1 MKVVGDIMNR
11 EEAELKLKQIFG
23 FDHFFDDQWKTIDR
37 ILQKKRV
44 LLIEKTGFGKSLTF
58 QFPAT
63 QFDGL
68 TIIFSPLI
76 ALMRDQIKSLNEKGI
91 KVGLINS
98 GETDDENNL
107 TIQKAINYELKIL
120 YIAPER
126 QENSIWQESVSKM
139 NVSFVVVDEA
149 HCISSWGHDFRP
161 AFRRIINLMQVLPAN
176 IPVLATTATATIT
189 VAQDIKNQIAGDI
202 ELIRGDLLR
211 ENLKLNVIHVKSE
224 EDKMAWI
231 SNYLEKVNGN
241 GIVYTGTR
249 SNAEIFSKWCESE
262 NLNTIYYH
270 GGLDSAS
277 RKLIEKEWMNNQYK
291 AVISTNAL
299 GMGID
304 KADIRF
310 IIHTQITQSPIHYY
324 QEIGRAGRDGE
335 SAEIFLLFN
344 PKDIDLPL
352 SFINGAR
359 PTIKQYEKVIRALRE
374 EPLGEKNVEKKT
386 NLKNKQVTTIL
397 ADLIDQKIII
407 KDKSKKYEYLYNAPQ
422 LNITAFEALRE
433 HRLKEFNTMLEYTD
447 TNQCKMLY
455 LCNYLGDSNS
465 SSCNICDSCLYNKN
479 QFSMS
484 EDDKMKIKQFQDN
497 FFPTLD
503 VSIKKTKL
511 KEKYIVKY
519 IKDKVF
525 DSYLDNKLLTDL
537 EYEKLNF
544 DDKKIFD
551 ELKDK
556 AYKELRLING
566 VASSYYG
573 FSNVGAIIHKCKYE
587 NGGDYPTILLKQTLR
602 AFGKTFKEQEFDLVL
617 FVPPTKSGKLVENF
631 STKVASTLKL
641 PVASLIKVKETKE
654 QKMFQNGALKTENI
668 KGAFDIDIDIIDK
681 SILLIDDIFD
691 SGATIK
697 EIGKMLTN
705 KGAKVIAPLVIAK
718 TVGGDIAN

>member
-1 MKVVGDIMNR
+1 MNR

-23 FDHFFDDQWKTIDR
+23 FDNFFDDQWKTIDR

-98 GETDDENNL
+98 EQTDDENSL
-107 TIQKAINYELKIL
+107 TIQNAIDNRLKIL

-126 QENSIWQESVSKM
+126 QENSIWQEAVSKM
-139 NVSFVVVDEA
+139 NISFVVVDEA

-161 AFRRIINLMQVLPAN
+161 AFRRIINLMQVLPSN
-176 IPVLATTATATIT
+176 IPVLATTATATID
-189 VAQDIKNQIAGDI
+189 VAQDIKNQIGGDI

-211 ENLKLNVIHVKSE
+211 ENLTLNVIHVESE

-231 SNYLEKVNGN
+231 ANYLQEVHGN
-241 GIVYTGTR
+241 GVVYTGTR
-249 SNAEIFSKWCESE
+249 SNAEIFSKWCESQK
-262 NLNTIYYH
+262 LNTIYYH
-270 GGLDSAS
+270 AGLDSDS
-277 RKLIEKEWMNNQYK
+277 RKLIEKEWMNNRYK

-335 SAEIFLLFN
+335 TAQIFLLFN
-344 PKDIDLPL
+344 PKDTDLPL

-359 PTIKQYEKVIRALRE
+359 PTAKKYEKVINALKQ
-374 EPLGEKNVEKKT
+374 EPLGERDLMKAT
-386 NLKNKQVTTIL
+386 NLKQTQVRTIK
-397 ADLIDQKIII
+397 ADLLDQKIIREVMYGR
-407 KDKSKKYEYLYNAPQ
+407 SKKYEYQYNAPQ
-422 LNITAFEALRE
+422 LDTTTFENLRN
-433 HRLKEFNTMLEYTD
+433 HRLKEFDKMVKYTD
-447 TNQCKMLY
+447 TNKCKMLY
-455 LCNYLGDSNS
+455 LCNYLGDRNSNS
-465 SSCNICDSCLYNKN
+465 CEICDSCLYQKN

-484 EDDKMKIKQFQDN
+484 ENDKAKIQQFQDS
-497 FFPTLD
+497 FFPILEVQTTR
-503 VSIKKTKL
+503 TKL
-511 KEKYIVKY
+511 
-519 IKDKVF
+519 
-525 DSYLDNKLLTDL
+525 L
-537 EYEKLNF
+537 
-544 DDKKIFD
+544 
-551 ELKDK
+551 
-556 AYKELRLING
+556 NG

-573 FSNVGAIIHKCKYE
+573 FSNVGEIIHKCKYE
-587 NGGDYPTILLKQTLR
+587 NGGDYPSILLKQTLR
-602 AFGKTFKEQEFDLVL
+602 AFRRTFKEQNFDLIL

-631 STKVASTLKL
+631 ATKIASVLNL
-641 PVASLIKVKETKE
+641 PIASLVKIKETKE
-654 QKMFQNGALKTENI
+654 QKIFQNGALKSENI
-668 KGAFDIDIDIIDK
+668 KDAFEIDIDIMDK

-697 EIGKMLTN
+697 EIGKMLTK
-705 KGAKVIAPLVIAK
+705 KGAKIIAPLVIAK

>member
-1 MKVVGDIMNR
+1 
-11 EEAELKLKQIFG
+11 
-23 FDHFFDDQWKTIDR
+23 
-37 ILQKKRV
+37 
-44 LLIEKTGFGKSLTF
+44 
-58 QFPAT
+58 
-63 QFDGL
+63 
-68 TIIFSPLI
+68 
-76 ALMRDQIKSLNEKGI
+76 MRDQIKSLNEKGI

-98 GETDDENNL
+98 EQTDDENSL
-107 TIQKAINYELKIL
+107 TIQNAIDNRLKIL

-126 QENSIWQESVSKM
+126 QENSIWQEAVSKM
-139 NVSFVVVDEA
+139 NISFVVVDEA

-161 AFRRIINLMQVLPAN
+161 AFRRIINLMQVLPSN
-176 IPVLATTATATIT
+176 IPVLATTATATID
-189 VAQDIKNQIAGDI
+189 VAQDIKNQIGGDI

-211 ENLKLNVIHVKSE
+211 ENLTLNVIHVESE

-231 SNYLEKVNGN
+231 ANYLQEVHGN
-241 GIVYTGTR
+241 GVVYTGTR
-249 SNAEIFSKWCESE
+249 SNAEIFSKWCESQK
-262 NLNTIYYH
+262 LNTIYYH
-270 GGLDSAS
+270 AGLDSDS
-277 RKLIEKEWMNNQYK
+277 RKLVEKEWMNNRYK

-335 SAEIFLLFN
+335 TAQIFLLFN
-344 PKDIDLPL
+344 PKDTDLPL

-359 PTIKQYEKVIRALRE
+359 PTVKQYEKVIHTLKQ

-433 HRLKEFNTMLEYTD
+433 HRLKEFNSMLEYTD

-455 LCNYLGDSNS
+455 LCNYLGDSNL

-484 EDDKMKIKQFQDN
+484 ENDKMKIKQFQDN

-503 VSIKKTKL
+503 VAIKKTKL
-511 KEKYIVKY
+511 KKKYIVKY

-525 DSYLDNKLLTDL
+525 DSYLDNELLTDL

-602 AFGKTFKEQEFDLVL
+602 AFGKTFKEQNFDLVL

-631 STKVASTLKL
+631 AHKIALTLKL
-641 PVASLIKVKETKE
+641 PISPLVKTRNTKE
-654 QKMFQNGALKTENI
+654 QKIFQNGALKSENI
-668 KGAFDIDIDIIDK
+668 KDAFEIDIDIMDK

-697 EIGKMLTN
+697 EIGKMLTK
-705 KGAKVIAPLVIAK
+705 KGAKIIAPLVIAK

>member
-1 MKVVGDIMNR
+1 MNR
-11 EEAELKLKQIFG
+11 KEAELKLKHIFG
-23 FDHFFDDQWKTIDR
+23 FDNFFDDQWKTIDR

-98 GETDDENNL
+98 EQTNDENSL
-107 TIQKAINYELKIL
+107 TIQNAINNKLKIL

-126 QENSIWQESVSKM
+126 QENSVWQEAVSKM
-139 NVSFVVVDEA
+139 NISFVVVDEA

-161 AFRRIINLMQVLPAN
+161 AFRRIINLMQVLPSN
-176 IPVLATTATATIT
+176 IPVLATTATATVD
-189 VAQDIKNQIAGDI
+189 VAEDIKNQIGGDI

-211 ENLKLNVIHVKSE
+211 ENLKLSVIHVESE

-231 SNYLEKVNGN
+231 SNYFREVNGN

-262 NLNTIYYH
+262 KLNTIYYH
-270 GGLDSAS
+270 AGLDSAS
-277 RKLIEKEWMNNQYK
+277 RKLVEKEWMNNKYK

-304 KADIRF
+304 KVDIRF

-324 QEIGRAGRDGE
+324 QEIGRAGRDGKT
-335 SAEIFLLFN
+335 AEIFLLFN
-344 PKDIDLPL
+344 STDTALPL

-359 PTIKQYEKVIRALRE
+359 PSIKKYEKVISVLKE
-374 EPLGEKNVEKKT
+374 EPLGEKNLMKAT
-386 NLKNKQVTTIL
+386 NLKQIQVR
-397 ADLIDQKIII
+397 II
-407 KDKSKKYEYLYNAPQ
+407 KANLLDQNIIREVKYGSNKKYEYQYNAPQ
-422 LNITAFEALRE
+422 LDTTVFENLRN
-433 HRLKEFNTMLEYTD
+433 HRLEEFKKMLEYTNTD
-447 TNQCKMLY
+447 ICKMLY
-455 LCNYLGDSNS
+455 LCSYLGDSNS
-465 SSCNICDSCLYNKN
+465 NNCEICDSCLHNKN

-484 EDDKMKIKQFQDN
+484 KNNKEKIKKFQDN
-497 FFPTLD
+497 LFPILEVEVT
-503 VSIKKTKL
+503 KT
-511 KEKYIVKY
+511 
-519 IKDKVF
+519 
-525 DSYLDNKLLTDL
+525 N
-537 EYEKLNF
+537 
-544 DDKKIFD
+544 
-551 ELKDK
+551 
-556 AYKELRLING
+556 LING
-566 VASSYYG
+566 IASSYYG

-587 NGGDYPTILLKQTLR
+587 NGGDYPMILLKQTLR
-602 AFGKTFKEQEFDLVL
+602 AFGRTFKEQKFDLVL

-631 STKVASTLKL
+631 ANKIASTLKL
-641 PVASLIKVKETKE
+641 PITPLVKIRDTKE
-654 QKMFQNGALKTENI
+654 QKIFQISALKIENI
-668 KGAFDIDIDIIDK
+668 KDAFEINIDIMDK

>member
-1 MKVVGDIMNR
+1 MNR

-107 TIQKAINYELKIL
+107 TIQKAINNELKIL

-126 QENSIWQESVSKM
+126 QENSIWQEAVSKM

-161 AFRRIINLMQVLPAN
+161 AFRRIINLMQILPAN

-189 VAQDIKNQIAGDI
+189 VAQDIKNQIGGDI

-211 ENLKLNVIHVKSE
+211 DNLKLNVIHVNSE

-231 SNYLEKVNGN
+231 SNYLERIEGN

-291 AVISTNAL
+291 AVIATNAL

-304 KADIRF
+304 KSDIRF

-324 QEIGRAGRDGE
+324 QEIGRAGRDGKT
-335 SAEIFLLFN
+335 AEIFLLFN
-344 PKDIDLPL
+344 PLDTELPL

-359 PTIKQYEKVIRALRE
+359 PAFKKYEKVINVLKQ
-374 EPLGEKNVEKKT
+374 EPLGEKNLMKAT
-386 NLKNKQVTTIL
+386 NLKQTQVRTIK
-397 ADLIDQKIII
+397 ADLLDQKIIREV
-407 KDKSKKYEYLYNAPQ
+407 KYGSSKKYEYQYNAPI
-422 LNITAFEALRE
+422 LDFSSFEALRN
-433 HRLKEFNTMLEYTD
+433 HRLEEFKKMEEYINTD
-447 TNQCKMLY
+447 ICKMLY
-455 LCNYLGDSNS
+455 LCNYLGDHNSNH
-465 SSCNICDSCLYNKN
+465 CEICDSCLNQSNKFLMN
-479 QFSMS
+479 QI
-484 EDDKMKIKQFQDN
+484 DRDRIQNFQDN
-497 FFPTLD
+497 FFPILEVETN
-503 VSIKKTKL
+503 KT
-511 KEKYIVKY
+511 
-519 IKDKVF
+519 
-525 DSYLDNKLLTDL
+525 S
-537 EYEKLNF
+537 
-544 DDKKIFD
+544 
-551 ELKDK
+551 
-556 AYKELRLING
+556 LING

-573 FSNVGAIIHKCKYE
+573 FSNVGVIIHKCKYE
-587 NGGDYPTILLKQTLR
+587 NGGDYPIILLQQTLR
-602 AFGKTFKEQEFDLVL
+602 AFGKTFKEQKFDLIM

-631 STKVASTLKL
+631 ANKIASTLKL
-641 PVASLIKVKETKE
+641 PIASLIKIKETKE
-654 QKMFQNGALKTENI
+654 QKIFQNGALKTENI
-668 KGAFDIDIDIIDK
+668 KDAFWTDIDVNGL

-691 SGATIK
+691 SGATMK
-697 EIGKMLTN
+697 EIGKMLT
-705 KGAKVIAPLVIAK
+705 KQGARVIAPLVIAK
-718 TVGGDIAN
+718 TVGGDLEN

>member
-1 MKVVGDIMNR
+1 MNR
-11 EEAELKLKQIFG
+11 QEAELKLKQIFG
-23 FDHFFDDQWKTIDR
+23 FDKFFDDQWKTIDR
-37 ILQKKRV
+37 IFKKKRV

-98 GETDDENNL
+98 GETDDDNNL
-107 TIQKAINYELKIL
+107 TIQKAINNELKIL

-126 QENSIWQESVSKM
+126 QENNIWQEAVSKM
-139 NVSFVVVDEA
+139 NISFVVVDEA

-161 AFRRIINLMQVLPAN
+161 AFRRIINLMQILPVN
-176 IPVLATTATATIT
+176 IPVLGTTATATIN
-189 VAQDIKNQIAGDI
+189 VAQDIKNQIGGDI

-211 ENLKLNVIHVKSE
+211 ENLKLNVIHVNSE

-231 SNYLEKVNGN
+231 SNYLQSVSGN

-262 NLNTIYYH
+262 KLNTIYYH
-270 GGLDSAS
+270 GGLDSDS
-277 RKLIEKEWMNNQYK
+277 RKAVEKEWMDNRYK

-304 KADIRF
+304 KSDIRF

-324 QEIGRAGRDGE
+324 QEIGRAGRDGK

-344 PKDIDLPL
+344 PKDTSLPL

-359 PTIKQYEKVIRALRE
+359 PSFEKYEKVINALKQA
-374 EPLGEKNVEKKT
+374 PLGERELMKAT
-386 NLKNKQVTTIL
+386 NLKQTQVRTIK
-397 ADLIDQKIII
+397 ADLLDQKII
-407 KDKSKKYEYLYNAPQ
+407 KEVKYGRSKKFEYQYNAPQ
-422 LNITAFEALRE
+422 LDFSSFEALRE
-433 HRLKEFNTMLEYTD
+433 HRLKEFGKMVEYTNSD
-447 TNQCKMLY
+447 KCKMLY
-455 LCNYLGDSNS
+455 LCNYLGDSNLNN
-465 SSCNICDSCLYNKN
+465 CEICDSCLYQKN
-479 QFSMS
+479 EFSMNQIDR
-484 EDDKMKIKQFQDN
+484 EKIQNFQDN
-497 FFPTLD
+497 FFPILE
-503 VSIKKTKL
+503 VENKTT
-511 KEKYIVKY
+511 
-519 IKDKVF
+519 
-525 DSYLDNKLLTDL
+525 N
-537 EYEKLNF
+537 
-544 DDKKIFD
+544 
-551 ELKDK
+551 
-556 AYKELRLING
+556 LING

-602 AFGKTFKEQEFDLVL
+602 AFGKTFKEQKFDLLL

-631 STKVASTLKL
+631 TIKIASTLNL
-641 PVASLIKVKETKE
+641 SIAPLVKNRDTKE
-654 QKMFQNGALKTENI
+654 QKIFQNGALKTENI
-668 KGAFDIDIDIIDK
+668 KDAFDINIDIIDK

-697 EIGKMLTN
+697 EIGKMLTR

>member
-1 MKVVGDIMNR
+1 MNR
-11 EEAELKLKQIFG
+11 QEAELKLKHIFG
-23 FDHFFDDQWKTIDR
+23 FDNFFDDQWKTIDR

-107 TIQKAINYELKIL
+107 TIQKAINNELKIL

-126 QENSIWQESVSKM
+126 QENSLWQEAVSKM
-139 NVSFVVVDEA
+139 NISFVVVDEA

-161 AFRRIINLMQVLPAN
+161 AFRRIINLMQVLPSN
-176 IPVLATTATATIT
+176 IPVLATTATATVD
-189 VAQDIKNQIAGDI
+189 VAQDIKNQIGGDI

-211 ENLKLNVIHVKSE
+211 ENLKLNVIHVESE

-241 GIVYTGTR
+241 GIVYAGTR

-262 NLNTIYYH
+262 KLNTIYYH
-270 GGLDSAS
+270 GGLDSDN
-277 RKLIEKEWMNNQYK
+277 RKLVEKEWMNNKYK
-291 AVISTNAL
+291 AVIATNAL

-304 KADIRF
+304 KSDIRF

-335 SAEIFLLFN
+335 TAEIFLFFS
-344 PKDIDLPL
+344 PKDTDLPL

-359 PTIKQYEKVIRALRE
+359 PTVKQYEKVISALKE
-374 EPLGEKNVEKKT
+374 EPLGEKNLMKAT
-386 NLKNKQVTTIL
+386 NLKQTEVRTIK
-397 ADLIDQKIII
+397 ADLLDQKIIREV
-407 KDKSKKYEYLYNAPQ
+407 KYGSSKKYEYQYNAPM
-422 LNITAFEALRE
+422 LDFSSFEALRN
-433 HRLKEFNTMLEYTD
+433 HRLNEFAKMEKYTNTD
-447 TNQCKMLY
+447 FCKMLY
-455 LCNYLGDSNS
+455 LCNYLGDDTSIN
-465 SSCNICDSCLYNKN
+465 CGVCDSCLGDKN
-479 QFSMS
+479 YFTMS
-484 EDDKMKIKQFQDN
+484 QSDREKIQNFQDN
-497 FFPTLD
+497 FFPILEVETA
-503 VSIKKTKL
+503 KT
-511 KEKYIVKY
+511 
-519 IKDKVF
+519 
-525 DSYLDNKLLTDL
+525 N
-537 EYEKLNF
+537 
-544 DDKKIFD
+544 
-551 ELKDK
+551 
-556 AYKELRLING
+556 LING

-573 FSNVGAIIHKCKYE
+573 FSNVGAVIHKCKYE

-602 AFGKTFKEQEFDLVL
+602 AFGKTFKEQKFDLIM

-631 STKVASTLKL
+631 ATKIASVLKL

-654 QKMFQNGALKTENI
+654 QKIFQNGALKTENI

-705 KGAKVIAPLVIAK
+705 KGAKLIAPLVIAK
-718 TVGGDIAN
+718 TVGGDVAE

>member
-1 MKVVGDIMNR
+1 MNR
-11 EEAELKLKQIFG
+11 QEAEVKLKQIFG
-23 FDHFFDDQWKTIDR
+23 FDNFFDDQWKTIDR

-98 GETDDENNL
+98 EQTDDENSL
-107 TIQKAINYELKIL
+107 TIQNAINNKLKIL

-126 QENSIWQESVSKM
+126 QENSVWQEAVSKM
-139 NVSFVVVDEA
+139 NISFVVVDEA

-176 IPVLATTATATIT
+176 IPVLATTATATAD
-189 VAQDIKNQIAGDI
+189 VAEDIKNQIGGDI

-211 ENLKLNVIHVKSE
+211 ENLKLNVIHVENE

-231 SNYLEKVNGN
+231 SNYLGQVKGN

-249 SNAEIFSKWCESE
+249 SSAEIFSKWCESE
-262 NLNTIYYH
+262 KLNTIYYH
-270 GGLDSAS
+270 AGLDSDS
-277 RKLIEKEWMNNQYK
+277 RKLVEEEWMNNKFK

-310 IIHTQITQSPIHYY
+310 IIHTQIPQSPIHYY
-324 QEIGRAGRDGE
+324 QEIGRAGRDGKI
-335 SAEIFLLFN
+335 AEIFLLFN
-344 PKDIDLPL
+344 PKDTDLPL
-352 SFINGAR
+352 SFINNAR
-359 PTIKQYEKVIRALRE
+359 PSTDKYQRVINALKQ
-374 EPLGEKNVEKKT
+374 EPLGERNLMKAT
-386 NLKNKQVTTIL
+386 NLKQTQVRTIK
-397 ADLIDQKIII
+397 ADLLDQKIVREVVYGR
-407 KDKSKKYEYLYNAPQ
+407 SKKYEYQYNASQ
-422 LNITAFEALRE
+422 LDTTAFEALRD
-433 HRLKEFNTMLEYTD
+433 HRLREFEKMVEYTNTD
-447 TNQCKMLY
+447 KCKMLY

-465 SSCNICDSCLYNKN
+465 NSCEICDSCLHNKN

-484 EDDKMKIKQFQDN
+484 EYDKERIKQFQDN
-497 FFPTLD
+497 FFP
-503 VSIKKTKL
+503 I
-511 KEKYIVKY
+511 
-519 IKDKVF
+519 
-525 DSYLDNKLLTDL
+525 L
-537 EYEKLNF
+537 EVETTRTN
-544 DDKKIFD
+544 
-551 ELKDK
+551 
-556 AYKELRLING
+556 LING

-573 FSNVGAIIHKCKYE
+573 FSNVGKVIHKCKYE
-587 NGGDYPTILLKQTLR
+587 NGGDYPIFLLKQTLR
-602 AFGKTFKEQEFDLVL
+602 AFGRTFKEQKFDLVL

-631 STKVASTLKL
+631 ATKIASTLKL
-641 PVASLIKVKETKE
+641 PIAPLVKRRDTKE
-654 QKMFQNGALKTENI
+654 QKIFQNSALKSENI
-668 KGAFDIDIDIIDK
+668 KDAFGINIDIMNK

-705 KGAKVIAPLVIAK
+705 RGAKVIAPLVIAK